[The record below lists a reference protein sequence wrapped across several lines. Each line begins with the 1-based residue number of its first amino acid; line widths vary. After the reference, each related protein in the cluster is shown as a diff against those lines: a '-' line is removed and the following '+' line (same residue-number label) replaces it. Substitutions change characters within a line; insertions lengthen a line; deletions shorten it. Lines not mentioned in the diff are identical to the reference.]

1 MQETMEARAQLAFGA
16 WLLCQ
21 GERPGLIGRLAKAA
35 IGDRGFPRRGTV
47 EEVRSR
53 LVASQADGDMFEALD
68 DAELDWAAY

>member
-1 MQETMEARAQLAFGA
+1 MQETMEAKSQLAFGA

-21 GERPGLIGRLAKAA
+21 GERKRLIGRLAKAA

-47 EEVRSR
+47 EKVRAR
-53 LVASQADGDMFEALD
+53 LIATQADGDMFEALD